1 MIQGVAYFAGS
12 DHEGVGGEM
21 MSMDNRIRE
30 LRNERSM
37 SCADLADA
45 IGISE
50 IMLLSYE
57 AGMETIPMV
66 HVRKMCDLF
75 ECTGDYLFAYFS
87 LSLNMIL
94 KFASI
99 MSFSSPTIFSSFDWA

>member
-1 MIQGVAYFAGS
+1 
-12 DHEGVGGEM
+12 

-50 IMLLSYE
+50 ILLLSYE
-57 AGMETIPMV
+57 AGMEA
-66 HVRKMCDLF
+66 RR
-75 ECTGDYLFAYFS
+75 EER
-87 LSLNMIL
+87 
-94 KFASI
+94 
-99 MSFSSPTIFSSFDWA
+99 